1 MHAYSS
7 HNLSLV
13 ILTPGSYDIIGDIHG
28 CAAELRLLLAK
39 LGWQPVS
46 VNSKPW
52 GSESWQHPQGRRAV
66 FVGDLVDRGPAI
78 LDVLTMVLNMTVQGH
93 ALSVCGN
100 HDDKLAR
107 WLRGRSVK
115 VTNGLDKSIAE
126 LQALPLPQ
134 RKTIAAFIESLPSHL
149 ILDKGKLVV
158 AHAGLREEFH
168 GSDSAQAR
176 SLCLY
181 GETNGQTDDQGLPI
195 RLDWAASYHGAAT
208 VVYGHTPIEAPQW
221 RNNTV
226 NIDTGAVFGGPLTA
240 LRYPE
245 REFVSVPNT
254 EGHRNP

>member
-1 MHAYSS
+1 
-7 HNLSLV
+7 LV
-13 ILTPGSYDIIGDIHG
+13 NLTPGPYDIIGDIHG

-46 VNSKPW
+46 IHSKPW
-52 GSESWQHPQGRRAV
+52 GSESWVHPEGRKAV

-78 LDVLTMVLNMTVQGH
+78 LDVLTIVLNMTFQGH
-93 ALSVCGN
+93 ALTVCGN

-107 WLRGRSVK
+107 WLRGRKVK
-115 VTNGLDKSIAE
+115 DTHGLDKSIAE
-126 LQALPLPQ
+126 LQPLPQ
-134 RKTIAAFIESLPSHL
+134 TQRTAIASFIESLPSHL
-149 ILDKGKLVV
+149 ILDEGSLVV
-158 AHAGLREEFH
+158 AHAGLREEMH
-168 GSDSAQAR
+168 GSDSPKAR

-195 RLDWAASYHGAAT
+195 RLDWAANYHGAAT
-208 VVYGHTPIEAPQW
+208 VVYGHTPIETPQW

-226 NIDTGAVFGGPLTA
+226 NIDTGAVLGGPLTA

-254 EGHRNP
+254 EGRRNP